1 MSDKCKKM
9 LGGCNAWT
17 RPHQCYNNVKKDGYC
32 GIHHPDAVKA
42 RQEKTNKRWKEKLD
56 NSDYGKLKKAL
67 ATIATLTEQVRAQDK
82 WISVDEGFPLGFHQE
97 CLVWRSGDNKNFH
110 AAVDYLID
118 EETFSEL
125 YYVTHWMPLPTPPK
139 EAE

>member
-56 NSDYGKLKKAL
+56 NSGYGKLKKAL
-67 ATIATLTEQVRAQDK
+67 ATVDTLTARIAELTAAIEAHKRVSHGDAAY
-82 WISVDEGFPLGFHQE
+82 LGNPDVASD
-97 CLVWRSGDNKNFH
+97 LRLW
-110 AAVDYLID
+110 AI
-118 EETFSEL
+118 
-125 YYVTHWMPLPTPPK
+125 LPTPPK

>member
-1 MSDKCKKM
+1 MSELM
-9 LGGCNAWT
+9 LLAVLRMPPELWT
-17 RPHQCYNNVKKDGYC
+17 GEAIDVIQRHARY
-32 GIHHPDAVKA
+32 IDAADRIEAQQSK
-42 RQEKTNKRWKEKLD
+42 
-56 NSDYGKLKKAL
+56 
-67 ATIATLTEQVRAQDK
+67 IATLTEQVRAQDK

-118 EETFSEL
+118 EETFSEH